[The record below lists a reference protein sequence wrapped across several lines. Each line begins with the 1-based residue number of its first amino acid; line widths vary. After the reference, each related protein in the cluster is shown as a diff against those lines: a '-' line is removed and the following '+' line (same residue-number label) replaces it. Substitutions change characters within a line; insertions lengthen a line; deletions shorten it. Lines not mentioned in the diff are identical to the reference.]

1 MTAPAAPTDN
11 GGRPPRRSSR
21 PASGQGRVALL
32 FLLPAILALA
42 ILRLIPAGV
51 SLVDGF
57 YRESLLRGG
66 RTFVGLENYGDLLS
80 NPDFQQ
86 SVLVTLL
93 FTVIVNPFQVTLSFL
108 LAVLYTQKAAGSR
121 LWRSLVILPIAT
133 PPAVSAVIWSVI
145 YRPDGLAN
153 GLLDMLGLPAQPFLT
168 SSAQALP
175 SIIVL
180 LSWIGVGYWMLFLI
194 AGINDIPAEVN
205 EAALLDGAGW
215 WRRLLNVTFP
225 LVRRPLAF
233 VLVAATVSTLLVFAP
248 VQILTKGGPNG
259 STNLMMYDIYTR
271 AYALGD
277 IHTAQAEVI
286 LLVAVTLV
294 IVAAQF
300 RLLRGDD

>member
-1 MTAPAAPTDN
+1 M
-11 GGRPPRRSSR
+11 GS
-21 PASGQGRVALL
+21 
-32 FLLPAILALA
+32 I
-42 ILRLIPAGV
+42 
-51 SLVDGF
+51 
-57 YRESLLRGG
+57 ESLLRGG

-215 WRRLLNVTFP
+215 WRRLLNVTFLLSAVRWP
-225 LVRRPLAF
+225 LCSSPPRCPTCWSLRPFRSSPRAGPTEVR
-233 VLVAATVSTLLVFAP
+233 T
-248 VQILTKGGPNG
+248 
-259 STNLMMYDIYTR
+259 
-271 AYALGD
+271 
-277 IHTAQAEVI
+277 
-286 LLVAVTLV
+286 
-294 IVAAQF
+294 
-300 RLLRGDD
+300 

>member
-1 MTAPAAPTDN
+1 M
-11 GGRPPRRSSR
+11 
-21 PASGQGRVALL
+21 
-32 FLLPAILALA
+32 
-42 ILRLIPAGV
+42 

-215 WRRLLNVTFP
+215 WRRLLNVTFLLSAVRWP
-225 LVRRPLAF
+225 LCSSPPRCPTCWSLRPFRSSPRAGPTEVR
-233 VLVAATVSTLLVFAP
+233 T
-248 VQILTKGGPNG
+248 
-259 STNLMMYDIYTR
+259 
-271 AYALGD
+271 
-277 IHTAQAEVI
+277 
-286 LLVAVTLV
+286 
-294 IVAAQF
+294 
-300 RLLRGDD
+300 

>member
-215 WRRLLNVTFP
+215 WRRLLNVTFLLSAVRWP
-225 LVRRPLAF
+225 LCSSPPRCPTCWSLRPFRSSPRAGPTEVR
-233 VLVAATVSTLLVFAP
+233 T
-248 VQILTKGGPNG
+248 
-259 STNLMMYDIYTR
+259 
-271 AYALGD
+271 
-277 IHTAQAEVI
+277 
-286 LLVAVTLV
+286 
-294 IVAAQF
+294 
-300 RLLRGDD
+300 